1 MFMIRNNQD
10 NELLFNVNYAIS
22 GNSYCNNIN
31 IIDSLN
37 DSSSIN
43 KNIAPSM
50 ISFDNILFPIF
61 GFENI
66 NFNEQINFV
75 FNNQTY
81 SPSNN
86 KSEVRPRFSI
96 KNRKRGRKGEI
107 KEKKKAKIIRH
118 DKNTSDNLLTK
129 VQVHYINF
137 IKQFLNDIIKYFKYD
152 KEFYN
157 IDYKFKSNIKKEF
170 VNYLKNCKIEDIIK
184 TKISNKYKRVDKN
197 YNKNVYLYYINQG
210 NNVLKKIFSENYL
223 LLFRKIYYKSN
234 KIINLKDYGLDAKIE
249 LSPGIKMYKDLLK
262 EEDDKINNKE
272 YKSNLIKCINQHFF
286 SNSRFETNN

>member
-1 MFMIRNNQD
+1 MIRNNQD